1 MGELWEANVTV
12 ISACIQKSGV
22 DPSDILGIGCTGH
35 GKGLYLVDST
45 GAPAYYGI
53 PSTDARAESVI
64 EAWEASGVSDGL
76 MEMTLHR
83 PVACQPLPLLAWLKE
98 NEPEAYTRIRYIF
111 EAKDYIRFCLT
122 GEAYAVDG
130 STRPQ
135 ACHLG
140 HLGSH
145 PTAYI
150 VGIAQRRKLTIKLGH
165 SHRLADAGVEVLSH
179 QIHQTAPRII
189 GDFRVSLPR

>member
-1 MGELWEANVTV
+1 MNKPLQ
-12 ISACIQKSGV
+12 ISRRGGAALLHQIVSGHAEER
-22 DPSDILGIGCTGH
+22 ILGGGVYH
-35 GKGLYLVDST
+35 GVIRNVLVDAP
-45 GAPAYYGI
+45 GARNGAEI
-53 PSTDARAESVI
+53 TARDRPRGQRAGVNI
-64 EAWEASGVSDGL
+64 EHTAA
-76 MEMTLHR
+76 
-83 PVACQPLPLLAWLKE
+83 
-98 NEPEAYTRIRYIF
+98 
-111 EAKDYIRFCLT
+111 
-122 GEAYAVDG
+122 DG